1 MTKCDDVIASMDE
14 ILTKVELVIAN
25 TLEGMDLIGQSIE
38 GSLKDL
44 REHIQDLKEGC
55 QHDNSK
61 NKECNMK
68 KRQCSTTKNHKLQT
82 FLKQSMST
90 DNNFLILHSN

>member
-1 MTKCDDVIASMDE
+1 MTKCGDVIASMDE
-14 ILTKVELVIAN
+14 RLTKVELVIAN
-25 TLEGMDLIGQSIE
+25 TLEGMDLIEQSIE

-68 KRQCSTTKNHKLQT
+68 KRHKVLQPKIINCKP
-82 FLKQSMST
+82 F
-90 DNNFLILHSN
+90 